1 MISPLNS
8 LPNSIENFEKQNRRS
23 LDSSPAQS
31 ARNSPGNFRKSIS
44 TSPLSVENAL
54 NVNSQTVVNEV
65 VSVPSK
71 QQIDEA
77 QQAVN
82 EVIEIMNSNIERVNS
97 RSYAMSELEGRS
109 ESMQMGAN
117 QFSEYANAIHRK
129 IAWENA
135 KWKVFGVVLFFVL
148 ILIILQRKYRIFG
161 GEI

>member
-31 ARNSPGNFRKSIS
+31 ARNSPGNFRKNIS
-44 TSPLSVENAL
+44 TSPLSADN
-54 NVNSQTVVNEV
+54 NSQTVD

-117 QFSEYANAIHRK
+117 QFSEYANAIHRR

-135 KWKVFGVVLFFVL
+135 KWKVFGVLLFFVL